1 MIRLLKFSA
10 IYFALVFG
18 AGFALGPIRVL
29 WLVPR
34 VGERLAELIEAPIM
48 LAVVVFAA
56 RWIVRR
62 LGPDTTP
69 SDGVIVGSVALGLLL
84 SCESGVVLWL
94 RGLNIAEYVASR
106 DPVAGAVYLVLL
118 ALFAVMPLVVAHVLR
133 GGSLSSGKAR

>member
-69 SDGVIVGSVALGLLL
+69 SDGAIVGSAALGLLL
-84 SCESGVVLWL
+84 GFESGAVLWL